1 MSIEVVKSRKHG
13 VEVWLV
19 WILQPGQGMLE
30 RSLLSEQGA
39 MQAKAL
45 LEQAA
50 RARGYTVRLSVRG
63 YVNLA

>member
-1 MSIEVVKSRKHG
+1 MSIEIVKTRKQG
-13 VEVWLV
+13 IEVWLV

-30 RSLLSEQGA
+30 RSFLSEAGA

-50 RARGYTVRLSVRG
+50 RAKGIPLD
-63 YVNLA
+63 